1 MQNNIGTTRK
11 FPFETLDAYQVA
23 HAALG
28 KIVAHKGK
36 LRGLPGEVASQLE
49 RAAVS
54 VVANICEASGRVS
67 LADRRNRYAIARGEA
82 NEVGGCLAIVQLYG
96 AFSDDDYAW
105 LRESY
110 LRVANMLTGLIKR
123 R

>member
-1 MQNNIGTTRK
+1 MQNNISSNGK

-23 HAALG
+23 HVALG

-96 AFSDDDYAW
+96 AFSDDDYAF

-110 LRVANMLTGLIKR
+110 LRVAHMLTGLIKR

>member
-1 MQNNIGTTRK
+1 MQNTSTTTKR
-11 FPFETLDAYQVA
+11 FPFETLDAYWVA

-28 KIVAHKGK
+28 KIVAQKGK

-67 LADRRNRYAIARGEA
+67 GADRRNRYAIARGEA

-96 AFSDDDYAW
+96 VFSNEDYAF

-110 LRVANMLTGLIKR
+110 LRVAYMLTGLIKR
-123 R
+123 